1 MINHKT
7 LYFTSRSKFL
17 DYKFTLR
24 NLMHIEEIIIVLMS
38 IRSITINK
46 CLKNNEQV
54 IKTYNIIY
62 PVCTSVY

>member
-1 MINHKT
+1 
-7 LYFTSRSKFL
+7 
-17 DYKFTLR
+17 
-24 NLMHIEEIIIVLMS
+24 MHIEEIIIVLMS

-54 IKTYNIIY
+54 IKTYKLTNLYNIIY